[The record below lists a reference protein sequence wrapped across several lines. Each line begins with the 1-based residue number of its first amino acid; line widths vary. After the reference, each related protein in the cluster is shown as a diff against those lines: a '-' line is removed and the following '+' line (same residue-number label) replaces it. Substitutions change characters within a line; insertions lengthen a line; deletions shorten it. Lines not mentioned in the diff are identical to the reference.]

1 MAGMVRIV
9 PVSTL
14 DPARAD
20 LAGAMHS
27 PHELRVE
34 IALPHGKPQF
44 LVAATN
50 RGLEIR
56 VFRPLESVLPWHSNP
71 DATPT

>member
-1 MAGMVRIV
+1 MATAVGHHTHAVHV
-9 PVSTL
+9 HET
-14 DPARAD
+14 
-20 LAGAMHS
+20 

-71 DATPT
+71 DAMPT

>member
-1 MAGMVRIV
+1 MATV
-9 PVSTL
+9 
-14 DPARAD
+14 
-20 LAGAMHS
+20 AGQAVHVHET

-34 IALPHGKPQF
+34 IPLPHGEPQF
-44 LVAATN
+44 LVAVTS

-56 VFRPLESVLPWHSNP
+56 VFRPLEPLLPWHSNP